1 MSRLLLTCF
10 VVLALPACGR
20 EPPPEAEIRT
30 EADALVGPP
39 EMPASAWRSDPAAGA
54 EISAAGDTLLLRT
67 QPHAV
72 LWRESAPVLTPP
84 YTVEAT
90 LQKRSGRLHEGYGL
104 LFGGS
109 GLGDPEEQRYSYFL
123 VRGDGSFL
131 IKRRDGAE
139 TALVHDWTA
148 HPAVMRDSD
157 GGAAVNRLRVE
168 VGPGE
173 AVFRVGDAEVA
184 RVPLS
189 TLHSAGVAGLR
200 VAHEVDL
207 AVPEFI
213 ATPGA
218 REEP

>member
-20 EPPPEAEIRT
+20 EPPPEAEIQT
-30 EADALVGPP
+30 GAAVPVGSP
-39 EMPASAWRSDPAAGA
+39 ETSASAWRSDPATGVD
-54 EISAAGDTLLLRT
+54 ISAAGDTLRIRT

-84 YTVEAT
+84 YTVETT

-109 GLGDPEEQRYSYFL
+109 GLGDPEGQRYSYFL

-139 TALVHDWTA
+139 TALVRDWTA
-148 HPAVMRDSD
+148 HPAVARDSD
-157 GGAAVNRLRVE
+157 GGAAINRLRVE
-168 VGPGE
+168 LGPGQ

-189 TLHSAGVAGLR
+189 ELHSTGVAGLR

-207 AVPEFI
+207 TVPEFV
-213 ATPGA
+213 AALGA